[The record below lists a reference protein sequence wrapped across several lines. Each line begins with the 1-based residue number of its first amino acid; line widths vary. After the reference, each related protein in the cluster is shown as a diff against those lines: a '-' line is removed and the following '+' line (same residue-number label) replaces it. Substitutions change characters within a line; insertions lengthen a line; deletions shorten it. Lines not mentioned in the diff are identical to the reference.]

1 MHGPTAL
8 TRQILRRTAF
18 ASPRVRQRGMVA
30 VVTVLFLIATVL
42 FALSQMRNV
51 SGSNVADSQRQ
62 ADSTAAFFLAE
73 SGLETGQAAYSAA
86 IGGALI
92 SNTSCTGI
100 ASNFNLAGGTV
111 NVSAT
116 SEPVSCSGLA
126 CLACQVKAI
135 GHVGVSTREVTRRV
149 ILTTNNGVAC
159 NSSTSNC
166 TNSSTVNWKLNL
178 ENTSAYNAV
187 AYFNL
192 TYLKQGNATPT
203 CVTGVNCPAQQ
214 DISSPSNGA
223 NSTGLMGNIVPIAA
237 GGQSTIYQTF
247 ASNKNTDLVEVGV
260 LFKGSTVA
268 PAVTGPGGAG
278 GASYWHRSNTVGSAG
293 TTGSTNDGTFTAN
306 GACTSSNPTSDPSQA
321 CTNWCYSGDTLVFGY
336 AGNVNALADQ
346 LTSVTFNTVAM
357 TKVMKYPTA
366 GIAGAPARVD
376 AEIWYAGNPNL
387 VGSSPLGVNAS
398 SYKGRGSGAVGA
410 QWTSNNSDTTA
421 VAGGILTV
429 GASFTGYPT
438 QVISAG
444 DTVSYT
450 AGAGSP
456 TCVANAVCGT
466 VGTQVTPLL
475 GGEQTGGKGRYNLTG
490 AVAVGSAN
498 NRVWTIKSAV
508 LRVSAC
514 TVCDFQNGDGLT
526 GLVSGRTINA
536 AQAGLNNAF
545 GLTEAGGGI
554 GRYPISGLAAFV
566 ASAGNLYAG
575 TPGTTLYLPA
585 ASNQPSLTTPAMR
598 IAIKSGTGVLAAN
611 TTVTSVSAV
620 GSPNAVTRSF
630 VVSAAPTTALDFA
643 TLCAGTCAFFVPNG
657 TTNFSI
663 VKSAGTNE
671 WASAFMCLKGVDI
684 TPELVTSSSPAIRT
698 WTETIH

>member
-1 MHGPTAL
+1 MHKPTAL
-8 TRQILRRTAF
+8 KRQITLRAAV
-18 ASPRVRQRGMVA
+18 ASPRERQRGMVA

-51 SGSNVADSQRQ
+51 SGSNVIDSQRQ

-149 ILTTNNGVAC
+149 ILTPNNGVAC
-159 NSSTSNC
+159 NSSTSKC

-192 TYLKQGNATPT
+192 TYLKQGSATPT

-214 DISSPSNGA
+214 DISSPSSGS

-237 GGQSTIYQTF
+237 GGQSIIYQTF

-268 PAVTGPGGAG
+268 PAVTGPGTAG
-278 GASYWHRSNTVGSAG
+278 GSSYWHSSNSVGSAG
-293 TTGSTNDGTFTAN
+293 TTGSTNDGTFTAS
-306 GACTSSNPTSDPSQA
+306 GACSAPSASSQA
-321 CTNWCYSGDTLVFGY
+321 CTNWCYYGDTLVFGY

-366 GIAGAPARVD
+366 LIAGAPARVD
-376 AEIWYAGNPNL
+376 AEIWYAGNANL

-398 SYKGRGSGAVGA
+398 SYKGRGSGAIGA
-410 QWTSNNSDTTA
+410 TWTSLN
-421 VAGGILTV
+421 AGGATTSISLTTLTV
-429 GASFTGYPT
+429 NGFSGYPS
-438 QVISAG
+438 QIISVG
-444 DTVSYT
+444 DTIVSTGVT
-450 AGAGSP
+450 ANTTIVSQL
-456 TCVANAVCGT
+456 TSN
-466 VGTQVTPLL
+466 
-475 GGEQTGGKGRYNLTG
+475 ETGGNRGGRGTYQVSISQT
-490 AVAVGSAN
+490 VASAN
-498 NRVWTIKSAV
+498 GRAWTANSNV
-508 LRVSAC
+508 LNVSAC
-514 TVCDFQNGDGLT
+514 TLCFFAAGDVLSGLIASRSISNQATPVTTYGQTEVNGGL
-526 GLVSGRTINA
+526 
-536 AQAGLNNAF
+536 
-545 GLTEAGGGI
+545 
-554 GRYPISGLAAFV
+554 GRYTISGTATQV
-566 ASAGNLYAG
+566 ASANTLHAG

-585 ASNQPSLTTPAMR
+585 ASNQPALTTPAMR

-611 TTVTSVSAV
+611 TTVSSVSAV

-630 VVSAAPTTALDFA
+630 VASAAPTTALDLA
-643 TLCAGTCAFFVPNG
+643 TICAGTCAFFVPNG

-684 TPELVTSSSPAIRT
+684 TPEVVTGSSAAIRT